1 MTAPDS
7 QQPPAPPAPDTLEA
21 LPQLPTSLSLAD
33 LQLLADQLPLGLLLI
48 DTTQARLLH
57 LNREAERLLG
67 LRKPQAL
74 GRTMAQLLEPALA
87 ALCQPARWL
96 ALTHGR
102 RSAREELSLN
112 TPSGSR
118 SLQLQRSVLAWS
130 GLRKPV
136 GMLTLADLGPKRQL
150 ERALRESDTRFREVT
165 DAVRECLFVTTPE
178 WDRLH
183 FASPL
188 LLDTLGL
195 NSLDLR
201 QGPQLI
207 RERIHP
213 DDRALYDRRLLA
225 QAQGEPSDL
234 VLRVQ
239 HPTKGLR
246 WVRLRTRLQTH
257 AQGESMVYAILV
269 DVTEEHERH
278 RELQRARDAAEA
290 ASRTKSAFM
299 ATMSHELRTPMN
311 GMLGMTE
318 LLLGTRLDALQRHY
332 AETAYRSAEGLNKL
346 LDNVLDFARASAGQL
361 TLANE
366 PYELQALAER
376 LQAEHQPSAGAK
388 GLQLELRLSAL
399 LPERVVGDAER
410 LQQVLQALLDNAIKF
425 THQGRVVLAISL
437 QGGTVQRLLFE
448 VLDSGDGI
456 HPEALP
462 RLFKAF
468 TPGDSSL
475 SRSHGGAG
483 MGLATARQLVDLMGG
498 EIGADSQ
505 PGQGSRFFFSLPLQ
519 PADSAED
526 VTEHTTRPGALLDA
540 PAHAILV
547 VEDNAVNQEVLRE
560 MLLQLGYQV
569 EVRADALLG
578 LQALCEQ
585 RYDLVLMDIHM
596 PGMDGMEALSWF
608 RKGPNER
615 FAFRTPPGTPVVAV
629 TANALEGDE
638 RRLLQH
644 GFDDYLSKPLRRNQL
659 LDMLKRRLPAV
670 PGDSPVQTA
679 MATASSPPNPPG
691 MAAQLDAQALAR
703 LRELDPSGNNQLL
716 KRVVQAYVK
725 SLERLLPEL
734 AQARAAG
741 LDLGGIRH
749 VAHTLKS
756 SSASLGALALAQ
768 RCAEIEALARA
779 GQTEGLEGQL
789 DAMLAEIEGV
799 RSALDQL
806 LTTAS

>member
-1 MTAPDS
+1 MTAPD
-7 QQPPAPPAPDTLEA
+7 QQPPASDTSEGPEA
-21 LPQLPTSLSLAD
+21 LPQLPASLSLAD
-33 LQLLADQLPLGLLLI
+33 LQLLADQLPLGQLLI
-48 DTTQARLLH
+48 DTAQARVLH

-67 LRKPQAL
+67 LRRPQVL
-74 GRTMAQLLEPALA
+74 GRTVAQALEPALA

-96 ALTHGR
+96 ALAHGR
-102 RSAREELSLN
+102 RSAREELTLA
-112 TPSGSR
+112 TPAGNR
-118 SLQLQRSVLAWS
+118 NLLLQRSVLAWS

-136 GMLTLADLGPKRQL
+136 GMLTLSDLGPKRQL

-239 HPTKGLR
+239 HPSRGLR
-246 WVRLRTRLQTH
+246 WVRLRTRLQAH
-257 AQGESMVYAILV
+257 GQSESLVYAILA

-278 RELQRARDAAEA
+278 RELQRARDAAET
-290 ASRTKSAFM
+290 ASRAKSAFM
-299 ATMSHELRTPMN
+299 TTMSHELRTPMN

-318 LLLGTRLDALQRHY
+318 LLLGTRLDGLQRHY

-361 TLANE
+361 ALQAEEFELA
-366 PYELQALAER
+366 ALAER
-376 LQAEHQPSAGAK
+376 LHAQLRPRAEAK
-388 GLQLELRLSAL
+388 GLQLDLRLSAL
-399 LPERVVGDAER
+399 LPERAHGDAER

-425 THQGRVVLAISL
+425 THQGRVALNIGL

-448 VLDSGDGI
+448 VVDSGEGI
-456 HPEALP
+456 PGDALP
-462 RLFKAF
+462 KLFKAF

-475 SRSHGGAG
+475 SRPHGGAG
-483 MGLATARQLVDLMGG
+483 MGLATARQLVELMGG
-498 EIGADSQ
+498 EIGAESQ
-505 PGQGSRFFFSLPLQ
+505 PGHGSRFFFSLPLHV
-519 PADSAED
+519 AESATG
-526 VTEHTTRPGALLDA
+526 VTESTATQPGALGDS

-560 MLLQLGYQV
+560 MLLQLGYRV
-569 EVRADALLG
+569 DVRADALLG
-578 LQALCEQ
+578 LQALCEE

-608 RKGPNER
+608 RKGPSER
-615 FAFRTPPGTPVVAV
+615 FPFRTPPGTPVVAV
-629 TANALEGDE
+629 TANALDGDE

-670 PGDSPVQTA
+670 PGDSPEHPA
-679 MATASSPPNPPG
+679 MATAPNPPNETG
-691 MAAQLDAQALAR
+691 ASAQLDAQALAR

-716 KRVVQAYVK
+716 KRVIQAYMK

-768 RCAEIEALARA
+768 RCAEIEALART
-779 GQTEGLEGQL
+779 GQTEGLEGLL
-789 DAMLAEIEGV
+789 DAMLAEIEAV